1 MQVRSVL
8 GIRACALFMASSAL
22 SSPLLAQEVPAPK
35 DTTISIGT
43 SYFTK
48 KYDKSG
54 SQFELSGW
62 ATTLGLDRRIGE
74 QWSVGATLS
83 GTRVES
89 RTELNSSE
97 KELRGLTPSIN
108 ASWTNLAGFYVSGS
122 ASYGKTGM
130 DNTRLSSGKSIFY
143 QANTEQL
150 STALGATQFIPITRE
165 LMSSVGL
172 RYTRYFN
179 TEREYID
186 PAGGNTPSRKE
197 NWGMASI
204 DFGLSYSLG
213 DFTPFASG
221 NFNRTNKEII
231 DGGGN
236 RNYFGYS
243 LGTSYKVSDS
253 TNLSLSY
260 AGTAGIANLT
270 DRAYSL
276 SIGYGF

>member
-1 MQVRSVL
+1 VRVVVCLSRKISLIVL
-8 GIRACALFMASSAL
+8 ATSTFGVPLF
-22 SSPLLAQEVPAPK
+22 AQEAPASK
-35 DTTISIGT
+35 DTTVSIGT
-43 SYFTK
+43 SYFTQ

-62 ATTLGLDRRIGE
+62 VTTLGLDHRLGE
-74 QWSVGATLS
+74 QWSVGASLS

-89 RTELNSSE
+89 RTELNSNQR
-97 KELRGLTPSIN
+97 ELRGVTPSVN
-108 ASWTNLAGFYVSGS
+108 VGWTNLEGLYVSGS
-122 ASYGKTGM
+122 AAYGKTAM
-130 DNTRLSSGKSIFY
+130 DNTRLLSGRSRFY
-143 QANTEQL
+143 QSNTEQL
-150 STALGATQFIPITRE
+150 STTLGATQYIPITRE
-165 LMSSVGL
+165 LLSSVGL
-172 RYTRYFN
+172 RYSRFFN

-204 DFGLSYSLG
+204 DVGLSYTLG

-236 RNYFGYS
+236 RNYVGYRF
-243 LGTSYKVSDS
+243 GTSYKVSES
-253 TNLSLSY
+253 TNLNLSY
-260 AGTAGIANLT
+260 AGKAGIANLT

-276 SIGYGF
+276 SLGYGF

>member
-1 MQVRSVL
+1 
-8 GIRACALFMASSAL
+8 MASSAL
-22 SSPLLAQEVPAPK
+22 SSPLLAQEAPAPK

-62 ATTLGLDRRIGE
+62 ATTLGLDRSIGE
-74 QWSVGATLS
+74 QWSVGVSLS
-83 GTRVES
+83 GRRVES

-97 KELRGLTPSIN
+97 KELRGLTPAVN
-108 ASWTNLAGFYVSGS
+108 ASWTNLAGLYVSGS
-122 ASYGKTGM
+122 AAYGKSGM

-150 STALGATQFIPITRE
+150 STALGATQYIPITRD

-172 RYTRYFN
+172 RYSRFFD

-197 NWGMASI
+197 NWGMASV
-204 DFGLSYSLG
+204 DFGLSYTLG

-231 DGGGN
+231 DGGSN
-236 RNYFGYS
+236 RSYVGYRF
-243 LGTSYKVSDS
+243 GTSYMISDS
-253 TNLSLSY
+253 TDLNLSY
-260 AGTAGIANLT
+260 AGIAGIANLT

-276 SIGYGF
+276 SLGYRF